1 MVLFYAGLNGAVFV
15 ISGWRELIRVLIIS
29 MGAGLGMAVGQAV
42 RKHRANRKLPDG
54 RDRGDK

>member
-1 MVLFYAGLNGAVFV
+1 MKTGRIMVVVLFYAGLNGAVFV

-42 RKHRANRKLPDG
+42 RKPNSR
-54 RDRGDK
+54 